1 MRRSEQK
8 PRARVYSANS
18 RAVASVFG
26 TGAGRFKKGK
36 CPACFLCFQSLAKFG
51 TVGTVGRLCTRIYAR
66 ACVVLQSHSPLVP
79 YVYKSKGFS
88 MFVGGTVGGTEAGPR
103 GNNKISGVYYA

>member
-1 MRRSEQK
+1 MRRSERK

-18 RAVASVFG
+18 CAVASVFG

-36 CPACFLCFQSLAKFG
+36 RPACFLCFQSLTEFG

-66 ACVVLQSHSPLVP
+66 ACVVLQSHSPIVP

-88 MFVGGTVGGTEAGPR
+88 MFVGGTVGGTEAGLCE
-103 GNNKISGVYYA
+103 NNKISGVYYG